1 MTPVDVYDT
10 RDNAWRREMA
20 EIVEKR
26 FKEFLKTG
34 DAFDFAIQMIDLGRY
49 NDERA
54 QIAVVKLREEIPKH
68 IPIRQRIRFL
78 KRKWKIWR

>member
-1 MTPVDVYDT
+1 MTPTDVYDT
-10 RDNAWRREMA
+10 RDEAWKR
-20 EIVEKR
+20 EIVEIIEKR
-26 FKEFLKTG
+26 FKEYIKTG
-34 DAFDFAIQMIDLGRY
+34 DTFDFAVQMIDLGRY

-54 QIAVVKLREEIPKH
+54 LNAVAKLKEEIPKH